1 MAFAIDE
8 INREQTILPNLTLG
22 MQVFDSCSSHKKA
35 IEGTLQMLTGQG
47 RPTLNYR
54 CKSHSPLTA
63 IIGESSSTISMSIAR
78 LLGLYRYPQISYDS
92 TSPLLS
98 NKYEFPSFF
107 RTIPSD
113 DSLAQGLAK
122 LLFHYMKGLR
132 FKNKMGEEIFFDE
145 YGNPP
150 AAYDIINWQR
160 GPNGTI
166 HYESVGSFD
175 TRQQKGQELYINS
188 SALSWARQ
196 GEEAP
201 RSACSESCI
210 PGYYKAGQRGQ
221 PVCCYDCLPCSEG
234 EVSKERDSS
243 KCWACPIDQ
252 WPNEKRS
259 DCVPKRLEVLS
270 YIDTVGATLSVAVI
284 LCSFI
289 TLILLIIFI
298 KFQDTP
304 IVKANNR
311 NLTYLLLVSLVLSF
325 LCSLLFIGEPQPASC
340 LLRQTA
346 FGILFALCVSCIL
359 AKTIMV
365 VIAFNATKPGSN
377 MRKWLGPRVP
387 MVTVSVC
394 TVIQVL
400 ICATWLVICP
410 PFPEKNMKM
419 KIGTIILQCNEC
431 SPIAMWCML
440 GYMGLLAFI
449 SFVVAFLARNLP
461 DSFNEA
467 KWITFSML
475 VFLSVW
481 LSFIPG
487 YLSTQGKYVV
497 AVEVFGII
505 SSCAGIVVCIF
516 LPKCYII
523 LLRPELNTREH
534 LLGK

>member
-1 MAFAIDE
+1 MVFAIDE

-22 MQVFDSCSSHKKA
+22 IQIYDTCSSDKKA
-35 IEGTLQMLTGQG
+35 IEGTRQMLTGEG

-54 CKSHSPLTA
+54 CKSPSPLTA

-78 LLGLYRYPQISYDS
+78 LLGLYRCPQISYDS
-92 TSPLLS
+92 TSPLLN
-98 NKYEFPSFF
+98 NKNEFPSFF

-113 DSLAQGLAK
+113 DSQAQ
-122 LLFHYMKGLR
+122 LFHYMKGLR
-132 FKNKMGEEIFFDE
+132 FKNKMGEEIIFDE

-160 GPNGTI
+160 KHDGTI
-166 HYESVGSFD
+166 HYVTVGSFD
-175 TRQQKGQELYINS
+175 TRQPKGQELHINR

-196 GEEAP
+196 GKEAP
-201 RSACSESCI
+201 RSACSESCF
-210 PGYYKAGQRGQ
+210 PGYYKAGRRGQ
-221 PVCCYDCLPCSEG
+221 PACCYDCLPCSEG
-234 EVSKERDSS
+234 EVSEGRDSS
-243 KCWACPIDQ
+243 KCWPCPSDQ
-252 WPNEKRS
+252 WPNERRS
-259 DCVPKRLEVLS
+259 NCVPKRLEVLS
-270 YIDTVGATLSVAVI
+270 YNYTLGATLCATII
-284 LCSFI
+284 LCSLI
-289 TLILLIIFI
+289 TIILLIIFI

-325 LCSLLFIGEPQPASC
+325 LCSLLFIGEPQPISC

-365 VIAFNATKPGSN
+365 IIAFNATKPDSH
-377 MRKWLGPRVP
+377 MRRWLGPRVP
-387 MVTVSVC
+387 MVTVSLC

-400 ICATWLVICP
+400 ICATWLVLCP

-419 KIGTIILQCNEC
+419 KTGTIILQCNEC
-431 SPIAMWCML
+431 SVIAMWCML

-487 YLSTQGKYVV
+487 YLSTQGKYMV

-505 SSCAGIVVCIF
+505 CSCAGIVVCIF